1 MFSNKEDFD
10 NKFDMK
16 IPGLDNELLMSFDEN
31 EFNLPNPFEIST
43 EDNEKNEILKNK
55 EKQIKNCAIQN
66 KPFTSPEKDNNNN
79 ANLSIPKDE
88 YFIYPEIDN
97 NNNMSFTISNE
108 QPIIPEIDN
117 NNESLTIPNEVVK
130 LREITNNNIKIDE
143 ESQFVQKK
151 ENIEIPQESQI
162 VQNNEN
168 INDKNEEKAIESLL
182 SKKTKNIDEK
192 KYKNMFN
199 PNNILRKCKHIVL
212 DNIFNHL
219 NNKIREFYKDDIGK
233 GICKK
238 QFLSLNSQHKSESN
252 IKFNKE
258 LLNTPIKD
266 IFSANISGRY
276 TIYAQDYNKKIVD
289 SLLIDKD
296 PFIKDYFTNL
306 FNLTFIQCLEHYAG
320 KKTYNE
326 LIGMQLLKDE
336 SNSFMDDEY
345 VKNIK
350 IYLDN
355 FENIIN
361 RKRSRKS
368 HKRDNIKS

>member
-1 MFSNKEDFD
+1 
-10 NKFDMK
+10 
-16 IPGLDNELLMSFDEN
+16 MSEYITICTFIFDEN

-55 EKQIKNCAIQN
+55 EKQIKNCAIQS

-168 INDKNEEKAIESLL
+168 INDKNEEKAI
-182 SKKTKNIDEK
+182 
-192 KYKNMFN
+192 
-199 PNNILRKCKHIVL
+199 
-212 DNIFNHL
+212 
-219 NNKIREFYKDDIGK
+219 
-233 GICKK
+233 
-238 QFLSLNSQHKSESN
+238 
-252 IKFNKE
+252 
-258 LLNTPIKD
+258 
-266 IFSANISGRY
+266 
-276 TIYAQDYNKKIVD
+276 
-289 SLLIDKD
+289 
-296 PFIKDYFTNL
+296 
-306 FNLTFIQCLEHYAG
+306 
-320 KKTYNE
+320 
-326 LIGMQLLKDE
+326 
-336 SNSFMDDEY
+336 
-345 VKNIK
+345 
-350 IYLDN
+350 
-355 FENIIN
+355 
-361 RKRSRKS
+361 
-368 HKRDNIKS
+368 

>member
-55 EKQIKNCAIQN
+55 EKQIKNCVIQN

-79 ANLSIPKDE
+79 ANLSIPKEE

-97 NNNMSFTISNE
+97 NNNMSFTIPDE
-108 QPIIPEIDN
+108 QPIFAEIDN

-182 SKKTKNIDEK
+182 SKKTKNIDKK

-219 NNKIREFYKDDIGK
+219 NNKIREFYKDDIGN
-233 GICKK
+233 GIYKK

-266 IFSANISGRY
+266 IFSADISRRY
-276 TIYAQDYNKKIVD
+276 TNYGQDSNKKIVD

-326 LIGMQLLKDE
+326 LIGMKLLKDE
-336 SNSFMDDEY
+336 SKSIIDDEY
-345 VKNIK
+345 VINLKF
-350 IYLDN
+350 YLDN
-355 FENIIN
+355 FESIIN
-361 RKRSRKS
+361 KKKPRKS
-368 HKRDNIKS
+368 HKWDNIKS

>member
-212 DNIFNHL
+212 DNILNHL
-219 NNKIREFYKDDIGK
+219 NNKIREFYKDDIGN
-233 GICKK
+233 GIYKK

-266 IFSANISGRY
+266 IFSADISRRY
-276 TIYAQDYNKKIVD
+276 TNYGQDSNKKIVD

>member
-43 EDNEKNEILKNK
+43 EDNEKNEVLKNK
-55 EKQIKNCAIQN
+55 EKQIKNCVIQN
-66 KPFTSPEKDNNNN
+66 KQFTSPEKDNNNN

-168 INDKNEEKAIESLL
+168 INDKNEEKAIEALL
-182 SKKTKNIDEK
+182 SKKTKTIDEK

-266 IFSANISGRY
+266 IFSADISRRY
-276 TIYAQDYNKKIVD
+276 TNYGQDSNKKIVD

-326 LIGMQLLKDE
+326 LIGMKLLKDE

>member
-233 GICKK
+233 GIYKK